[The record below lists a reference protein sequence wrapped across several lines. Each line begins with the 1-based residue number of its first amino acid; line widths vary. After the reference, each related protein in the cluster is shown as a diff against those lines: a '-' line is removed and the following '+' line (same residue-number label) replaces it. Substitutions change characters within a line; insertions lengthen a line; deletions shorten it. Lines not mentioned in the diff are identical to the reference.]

1 MFVPTTR
8 RGTYT
13 LQINTHTYQSEH
25 RPIHTTKHRH
35 ICTNQTET
43 HTYQQILS
51 QNTDIFLQ
59 LNINSYVPTKQIL
72 TCILRLLY
80 VEKPQ
85 NTDIFFKLN
94 INSYV
99 PTQQTHTRTNQNTD
113 IFQQLN
119 IDSYVPTKQRHI
131 CTNKTFT
138 LCVPISSAT
147 LGAAPIMLKD
157 CADSSRDDC

>member
-1 MFVPTTR
+1 MYQPNRDTYVPTNPFTEYR
-8 RGTYT
+8 HI
-13 LQINTHTYQSEH
+13 LA
-25 RPIHTTKHRH
+25 TKH
-35 ICTNQTET
+35 
-43 HTYQQILS
+43 
-51 QNTDIFLQ
+51 
-59 LNINSYVPTKQIL
+59 INSYVPTQQIL

-147 LGAAPIMLKD
+147 LGAAPIILSTGILGTF
-157 CADSSRDDC
+157 ANSR